1 MKFQQIK
8 SIIKVLKVKIKY
20 KGVTLSLKQNIEGL
34 LKLSVHGDG
43 TICIGDCGNFR
54 NGTQLISEGKL
65 IIGKHFFC
73 NQNVSI
79 TCMNDI
85 RIGDYVEIANNVVIV
100 DHDHDY
106 RSRNHGEY
114 TFGKV
119 IVGNNVWIGAN
130 VVILRNT
137 TIGDNV
143 VIGAGSIVS
152 GQIPNNTVYYQ
163 KRDTVIKPFQM

>member
-1 MKFQQIK
+1 
-8 SIIKVLKVKIKY
+8 
-20 KGVTLSLKQNIEGL
+20 
-34 LKLSVHGDG
+34 
-43 TICIGDCGNFR
+43 
-54 NGTQLISEGKL
+54 
-65 IIGKHFFC
+65 
-73 NQNVSI
+73 
-79 TCMNDI
+79 MNDI